1 MLFPMKIAELLVSW
15 RHHKE
20 IGVRE
25 AAKQIGLKPATLNRV
40 ERGEGMDGS
49 TLARL
54 LRWLLTE

>member
-1 MLFPMKIAELLVSW
+1 MKIAELLVSW